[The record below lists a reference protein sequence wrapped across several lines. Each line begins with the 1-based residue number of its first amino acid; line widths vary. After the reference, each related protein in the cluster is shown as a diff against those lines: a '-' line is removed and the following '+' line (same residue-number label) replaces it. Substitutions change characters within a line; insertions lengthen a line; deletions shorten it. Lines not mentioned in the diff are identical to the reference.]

1 MNAQWRVFLAALG
14 WVTRRIPASGSDFGA
29 PPHQAARFV
38 PVVGMGIGLVAGAV
52 YWQAAQLWP
61 TSIAVVLSM
70 LAASLMTGVREVRPG
85 LGAVHDAGRP
95 GLGTL
100 YWVFVVFIQYN
111 ALMALSSAH
120 VPFPLPD
127 NCALAI
133 IMIAAQAASRALVV
147 SVLATDPPAEP
158 TTGPAADDLHA
169 ATNATSASATPT
181 AATATSAH
189 DSHAA
194 TNAAPAP
201 TTPAFTTAIASPAA
215 SWVSD
220 VTAGD
225 LVVALGL
232 GLAPA
237 VLLGIPGL
245 IGLVAAIV
253 MRLGLAAHGLIRFRL
268 ALRERLEVVQH
279 LTEVS
284 FYLGALASWKYV

>member
-1 MNAQWRVFLAALG
+1 MNAQWRLFLAALG
-14 WVTRRIPASGSDFGA
+14 WVTHGLPTQRNDCGA
-29 PPHQAARFV
+29 PPHQAGRFV
-38 PVVGMGIGLVAGAV
+38 PVVGMCIGLVGGAV
-52 YWQAAQLWP
+52 YWAAAQLWP

-70 LAASLMTGVREVRPG
+70 LAANLMTGAREVRPG
-85 LGAVHDAGRP
+85 LGALHDGGHR
-95 GLGTL
+95 GLGAL
-100 YWVFVVFIQYN
+100 YWVFMIFITYN

-120 VPFPLPD
+120 VPFPVPD

-158 TTGPAADDLHA
+158 TTGPAAHDSRA
-169 ATNATSASATPT
+169 AT
-181 AATATSAH
+181 TATSAP
-189 DSHAA
+189 
-194 TNAAPAP
+194 N
-201 TTPAFTTAIASPAA
+201 TPAFTTAIASPAA
-215 SWVSD
+215 SRMSA

-225 LVVALGL
+225 LVIALGL

-245 IGLVAAIV
+245 IGLAAAIMV
-253 MRLGLAAHGLIRFRL
+253 RLGLAAHGLTRFRL